1 METKKKHRAKAQE
14 QVLSLVLI
22 SVHCDLIRARRQS
35 RATTRSVSFLFV
47 FYTPSP
53 SCHSFAAIVVPFH
66 RLQKKNREGKKNKQ
80 KTDPTNQPSIEQ
92 DAHKQKTRRATL
104 AGFVGSAAAAALIV
118 VVIWLLLLLL
128 PTRAISCARSS
139 RSCTTI
145 AKPIR
150 SIRKPF
156 GGCLLLVANGGA
168 ASDEKKTS
176 FKSKRIASAFQ
187 NGGRYDHFFSLFF
200 LFPKDVFLAQLWKT
214 LMQEGKYVFFCFFFK
229 DWIISFSNGTSELKR
244 YSAGLID
251 WGLDYTGYV

>member
-66 RLQKKNREGKKNKQ
+66 RLQKKQKNREGKKKTNKKRIQ
-80 KTDPTNQPSIEQ
+80 QTNRQSNKTHTNKKRDEQ
-92 DAHKQKTRRATL
+92 RLRDL
-104 AGFVGSAAAAALIV
+104 SA
-118 VVIWLLLLLL
+118 LLLLLL
-128 PTRAISCARSS
+128 LSLLLFGCCCCCCPPVRYRVPDQVGVVLRSQNRFDQSES
-139 RSCTTI
+139 RSED
-145 AKPIR
+145 AFYWWPMAA
-150 SIRKPF
+150 
-156 GGCLLLVANGGA
+156 LLVTK
-168 ASDEKKTS
+168 KKTP

-200 LFPKDVFLAQLWKT
+200 LFPKDVFLAQL
-214 LMQEGKYVFFCFFFK
+214 
-229 DWIISFSNGTSELKR
+229 
-244 YSAGLID
+244 
-251 WGLDYTGYV
+251 

>member
-1 METKKKHRAKAQE
+1 MYKVYSRQRRVWKPKKKHRAKAQE

-168 ASDEKKTS
+168 ASDEKKNAFQVEANRIRISKWRPVRS
-176 FKSKRIASAFQ
+176 FFFPFFSFSKRC
-187 NGGRYDHFFSLFF
+187 FFSSTLKNPNARREVRFFLFF
-200 LFPKDVFLAQLWKT
+200 L
-214 LMQEGKYVFFCFFFK
+214 
-229 DWIISFSNGTSELKR
+229 
-244 YSAGLID
+244 
-251 WGLDYTGYV
+251 